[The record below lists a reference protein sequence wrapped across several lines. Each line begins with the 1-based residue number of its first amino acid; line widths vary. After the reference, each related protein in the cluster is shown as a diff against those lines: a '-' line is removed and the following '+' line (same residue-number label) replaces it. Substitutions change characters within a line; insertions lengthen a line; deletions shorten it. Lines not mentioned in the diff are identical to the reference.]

1 MYKLY
6 YQISVS
12 MVLYKFRCLNLLSFY
27 VWCCMKFHG
36 SKYFCMLITDV
47 CNLKCHLK
55 TFIYFYTVN
64 LFDTAFSFAYFLFL
78 LFYAFMCLFCTTLSF
93 ALCSVHV
100 LFVITWSR
108 ERKQFTASLREL
120 IINKFA
126 LFEPPPYHTTR
137 IYIIYIIHDFT
148 SF

>member
-1 MYKLY
+1 
-6 YQISVS
+6 
-12 MVLYKFRCLNLLSFY
+12 
-27 VWCCMKFHG
+27 
-36 SKYFCMLITDV
+36 MLITDV

-64 LFDTAFSFAYFLFL
+64 LFDTAISFDYFVFFC

-93 ALCSVHV
+93 ACALFTFFFSLLNLKNVNSSV
-100 LFVITWSR
+100 S
-108 ERKQFTASLREL
+108 SLREL
-120 IINKFA
+120 IINKLA

-137 IYIIYIIHDFT
+137 IYIIHDFT